1 MLIQTISIH
10 ALCEEGDNNINK
22 STRPLEISIHALCE
36 EGDCTAF
43 STNSSSRLFLSTP
56 SARRA
61 TERYSMAPVFR
72 AISIHAL
79 CEEGDAPTQA
89 PYRVGQN
96 FYPRPLRG
104 GRLSVVNW
112 LTRCVV
118 ISIHAL
124 CEEGDALH
132 LLLTPVRWNFYPRPL
147 RGGRRA
153 NPSPLSSGTE
163 FLSTPSARRATVAGC
178 KPIHLFII
186 SIHAL
191 CEEGD
196 GGGLQAHSPFYH
208 FYPRPLRGGR
218 HIIA

>member
-147 RGGRRA
+147 RGGRLVMRMIA
-153 NPSPLSSGTE
+153 AWSML
-163 FLSTPSARRATVAGC
+163 FLSTPSARRATRPQHFQGHPTA
-178 KPIHLFII
+178 I

-196 GGGLQAHSPFYH
+196 RLS
-208 FYPRPLRGGR
+208 
-218 HIIA
+218 